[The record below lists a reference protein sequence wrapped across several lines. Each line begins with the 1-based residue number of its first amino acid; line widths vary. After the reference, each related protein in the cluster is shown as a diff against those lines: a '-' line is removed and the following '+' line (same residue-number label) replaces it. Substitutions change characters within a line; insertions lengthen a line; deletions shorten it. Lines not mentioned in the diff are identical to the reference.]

1 MSIVLWP
8 RQEILQLVLPQLSNC
23 GRALTQKVTEE
34 IIIKLSKLQNHDGKI
49 NLSHWQT
56 VSNDLLKWAESSI
69 YLFWDMLTLAVY
81 YLNPEKV
88 PSTKR
93 EDNWIEIECLAVF
106 LILHIPESNSNSTK
120 PNTVASNFD
129 SVWPLNADG
138 EVYPTSPV
146 SSPLSPVKEGG
157 GNRGSYKSPIGS
169 PLSPRS
175 PRNSTTLIQSSASS
189 PKRSTATVA
198 RTPRGSTQHLH
209 SVRQKIPLILSA
221 LNPNLSEAHSYDA
234 NDDFSNSIE
243 SFSVTRRMVDAFG
256 MMLSGGHSRDQ
267 TVSPLSALHPVWTT
281 DPQSHDHLLDLASSS
296 QSSIVT
302 SHDLISWINLHLSMN
317 DLIYPVSMQT
327 AANVPNPLTSSP
339 SATINPLDIEGAVVG
354 GAGVKDGKSHPPQKV
369 ITSVSTLSR
378 FVPTVINT
386 TSTTFIHVVTLGPS
400 RSSSFRRINRSY
412 SDSLGNSSSANPSD
426 TLGAGTVLSG
436 GVGNP
441 DLLKLSF
448 TNRTALTLSH
458 QHSMDYD
465 SEMESSSIHDFG
477 FSTDI
482 TDNFNDNNSNTG
494 QRSLPNTNLGS
505 PISPQGKG
513 SGFKPELSLPQL
525 FVNYSQSS
533 KLYFISPYYSATITG
548 CKKSDIVIGAVFGAV
563 IVSGCENIRLSVTCR
578 KLIVLNCVDCD
589 FFIATISPTVFI
601 GDNRN
606 NSVGPINTT
615 YRNYRHHLKL
625 TELKMLIKSTT
636 TSSST
641 AANGESGEGLLF
653 DHGVNQWARLC
664 DANACVESNTNPAAK
679 YFPGSPPTSSPTKTI
694 NPVKKI
700 FQDYLPV
707 PSSNA
712 AKLMAPD
719 KYHVISIPIKSEFI
733 SFEFTPIAIPTDY
746 LNAMKLK
753 QEGIESLKHQIHEI
767 AEAEKQQHQLQR
779 LHNNNQYDADM
790 KQDEDDEDEPFE
802 GDLTTKL
809 LASST
814 ISKRF
819 MEWLVASDNAQEVLD
834 LIRIDSDKS
843 TNIHQ

>member
-1 MSIVLWP
+1 M
-8 RQEILQLVLPQLSNC
+8 
-23 GRALTQKVTEE
+23 
-34 IIIKLSKLQNHDGKI
+34 
-49 NLSHWQT
+49 
-56 VSNDLLKWAESSI
+56 
-69 YLFWDMLTLAVY
+69 
-81 YLNPEKV
+81 
-88 PSTKR
+88 
-93 EDNWIEIECLAVF
+93 
-106 LILHIPESNSNSTK
+106 
-120 PNTVASNFD
+120 
-129 SVWPLNADG
+129 
-138 EVYPTSPV
+138 
-146 SSPLSPVKEGG
+146 
-157 GNRGSYKSPIGS
+157 
-169 PLSPRS
+169 
-175 PRNSTTLIQSSASS
+175 
-189 PKRSTATVA
+189 
-198 RTPRGSTQHLH
+198 
-209 SVRQKIPLILSA
+209 
-221 LNPNLSEAHSYDA
+221 
-234 NDDFSNSIE
+234 
-243 SFSVTRRMVDAFG
+243 
-256 MMLSGGHSRDQ
+256 
-267 TVSPLSALHPVWTT
+267 WTT

-513 SGFKPELSLPQL
+513 FYSPKGEKSAGIGGDQSKDGDLDNTSSHSNSTTNTPSHNQSPSTAFNLPNFSSLKITTTPPSAKESASDNNYNGFGALNATTTGGSGFKPELSLPQL

-606 NSVGPINTT
+606 NSVG
-615 YRNYRHHLKL
+615 
-625 TELKMLIKSTT
+625 KS
-636 TSSST
+636 
-641 AANGESGEGLLF
+641 
-653 DHGVNQWARLC
+653 
-664 DANACVESNTNPAAK
+664 
-679 YFPGSPPTSSPTKTI
+679 
-694 NPVKKI
+694 
-700 FQDYLPV
+700 
-707 PSSNA
+707 
-712 AKLMAPD
+712 LMRMIVLGCNERFCRA
-719 KYHVISIPIKSEFI
+719 
-733 SFEFTPIAIPTDY
+733 
-746 LNAMKLK
+746 
-753 QEGIESLKHQIHEI
+753 
-767 AEAEKQQHQLQR
+767 
-779 LHNNNQYDADM
+779 NQYDV
-790 KQDEDDEDEPFE
+790 
-802 GDLTTKL
+802 
-809 LASST
+809 S
-814 ISKRF
+814 
-819 MEWLVASDNAQEVLD
+819 
-834 LIRIDSDKS
+834 
-843 TNIHQ
+843 